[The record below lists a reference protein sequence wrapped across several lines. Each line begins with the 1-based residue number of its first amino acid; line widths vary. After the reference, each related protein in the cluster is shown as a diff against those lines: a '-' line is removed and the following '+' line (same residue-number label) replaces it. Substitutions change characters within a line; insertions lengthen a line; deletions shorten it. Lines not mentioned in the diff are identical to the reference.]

1 MDDNRASLAVIGAT
15 GLVGQMLL
23 HLLPTGR
30 DVWGEIRL
38 VGSSR
43 SAGQVVSAVG
53 RQLTVQELSDAA
65 FEGIDVAVFA
75 VPPDIAREW
84 APRAVAA
91 GAVVVD
97 SSGAFENQQHGPSV
111 PLVVPELNPAAAKR
125 YGAGA
130 GVIASPN
137 ATTLTLVNMLAS
149 LHRRWHLQELV
160 VSTYQAVSDAGSR
173 GIKRLY
179 DEVDEL
185 GGDRSVGQYPGD
197 VRRKLGDLSGV
208 SPFPGPIA
216 FNVVPWVGGSG
227 DGRSSQEELEV
238 SRELRVL
245 LDAPTLKVATT
256 CVQVPVTTTHSMTVH
271 ATFEQ
276 RIHREEVIDALT
288 QDANSVVVLDDPGSG
303 EWPTPADVVGADP
316 IFVGRVRQLEDFPRS
331 VELFVCGDNLRKG
344 SALNLLEIAELV
356 VS

>member
-1 MDDNRASLAVIGAT
+1 MSEHGATLAVVGAT
-15 GLVGQMLL
+15 GLVGRALV

-30 DVWGEIRL
+30 DVWSEVRL
-38 VGSSR
+38 IASQR
-43 SAGQVVSAVG
+43 SAGLSVG
-53 RQLTVQELSDAA
+53 PPGRGLPVHELSEAA
-65 FEGIDVAVFA
+65 FAGVDVAVFV
-75 VPPDIAREW
+75 VPPRVAREW
-84 APRAVAA
+84 APVAVAA

-97 SSGAFENQQHGPSV
+97 SSGVFELGSGV

-125 YGAGA
+125 YASSA

-149 LHRRWHLQELV
+149 LHRRWRLQELI
-160 VSTYQAVSDAGSR
+160 VSTYQAVSDVGSV
-173 GIKRLY
+173 GVQRLY

-185 GGDRSVGQYPGD
+185 GGDRSVGLNPGD
-197 VRRKLGDLSGV
+197 VRRKLSDLPGD
-208 SPFPGPIA
+208 SPFPAPIA

-238 SRELRVL
+238 RRELREL

-256 CVQVPVTTTHSMTVH
+256 CVRVPVATTHSMTVH

-276 RIHREEVIDALT
+276 RVHRDDIVLALT
-288 QDANSVVVLDDPGSG
+288 QDANSVVVLDDPPSG
-303 EWPTPADVVGADP
+303 EWPTPVDVVGTDP
-316 IFVGRVRQLEDFPRS
+316 VFVGRIRQLEDFPRS
-331 VELFVCGDNLRKG
+331 AEFFVCGDNLRKG

>member
-1 MDDNRASLAVIGAT
+1 MTDNRATLAVVGAT
-15 GLVGQMLL
+15 GLVGRQLTA
-23 HLLPTGR
+23 LLPTGR
-30 DVWGEIRL
+30 DVWGEVRL
-38 VGSSR
+38 VASAR
-43 SAGQVVSAVG
+43 SAGFSEGASG
-53 RQLTVQELSDAA
+53 REIRELSDDA
-65 FEGIDVAVFA
+65 FVGVDVAVFA
-75 VPPDIAREW
+75 VPPDVAREW

-91 GAVVVD
+91 GVVVVD
-97 SSGAFENQQHGPSV
+97 SSGVFELEAGV
-111 PLVVPELNPAAAKR
+111 PMVVPELNPAAAKR

-149 LHRRWHLQELV
+149 LHKRWRLQELV
-160 VSTYQAVSDAGSR
+160 VSTYQAVSDAGSAGVR
-173 GIKRLY
+173 RLY
-179 DEVDEL
+179 EEVDEL
-185 GGDRSVGQYPGD
+185 GGDRSVGQHPGD
-197 VRRKLGDLSGV
+197 VRRKLSDLPGT

-216 FNVVPWVGGSG
+216 FNVVPWVGGRG

-238 SRELRVL
+238 RRELREL

-256 CVQVPVTTTHSMTVH
+256 CVRVPVITTHSMTVH

-276 RIHREEVIDALT
+276 RLHRAEIVDALT
-288 QDANSVVVLDDPGSG
+288 QDANSVVVLDDPESA

-316 IFVGRVRQLEDFPRS
+316 IFVGRIRQLEDFPRS